1 VSDGDFFARV
11 IAALERTR
19 IPYMVTG
26 SLASSAYGRVRS
38 TRDIDVVIA
47 PTEWQLTAFVGEFD
61 NDRYYADG
69 DDAID
74 ALRRR
79 SQFNIIDFASSWKAD
94 LIIRKERPFNRKE
107 FERRRDYEI
116 GGMTVSLT
124 SPEDILIAKLEWA
137 KMGESER
144 QIDDAAGIIEIQ
156 GEALDSAYIEHWVAE
171 LELTAQWAAALQR
184 ASGWNPTRRAG
195 T

>member
-38 TRDIDVVIA
+38 TRDIDIVIA
-47 PTEWQLTAFVGEFD
+47 PTEGQLITLVGEFD

-74 ALRRR
+74 ALRRH

-94 LIIRKERPFNRKE
+94 LIIRKERPFSRKE

-144 QIDDAAGIIEIQ
+144 QIEDAAGIIEIQ
-156 GEALDSAYIEHWVAE
+156 GEALDRAYIEHWVAE
-171 LELTAQWAAALQR
+171 LGLIAQWAAALQGSS
-184 ASGWNPTRRAG
+184 A
-195 T
+195 